1 MSPRVKVE
9 YSTLDSL
16 GLAAKTFWLGRSI
29 RQVELRIAVPQRGE
43 TLLPHDPRWMMKLE
57 VWTVSELISGIR

>member
-29 RQVELRIAVPQRGE
+29 RQVELRIAVSQRGE
-43 TLLPHDPRWMMKLE
+43 TLLPDPRWMMKLE